1 MVYAGLW
8 LVAGFQN
15 DEMVVK
21 KTMLGFSSLGS
32 FLTDFRKNGQSVFE
46 RESTVCNWLCCCVML
61 AGFGHEKLR

>member
-1 MVYAGLW
+1 MKNEIGNTMVYAGLW

-32 FLTDFRKNGQSVFE
+32 FLTDFRKKWPKCF
-46 RESTVCNWLCCCVML
+46 
-61 AGFGHEKLR
+61 